1 MSAPTP
7 HFLLFSASEP
17 GEAHDAP
24 GDWRFV
30 LEAIDGSAKIE
41 VADRE
46 PEIRGERLE
55 LLAVVRGLEALEQPS
70 RVTLVTPSRYV
81 SRGLSYGLN
90 DWRENEW
97 QWEWHGAMVP
107 VKNHDLWQRVDRAL
121 EFHRV
126 ECRQWRLD
134 AGHEPATASNPDR
147 RGAGASSMRI
157 DAGEIG
163 SAADASSGPVVRCHR
178 GPHAMFARPADS
190 HPEPTA
196 FHSQRAGH
204 RIRPRLLAWR
214 RDAGVL
220 LEKMWLRIRELGAPL
235 FRAPWLD

>member
-17 GEAHDAP
+17 GEAREAA

-41 VADRE
+41 VADSE

-81 SRGLSYGLN
+81 SRGISYGLN
-90 DWRENEW
+90 DWRENDW
-97 QWEWHGAMVP
+97 QWERHGAMVP

-134 AGHEPATASNPDR
+134 AGHEQAATPNPDWR
-147 RGAGASSMRI
+147 RSGASSMRI
-157 DAGEIG
+157 DAGQVG
-163 SAADASSGPVVRCHR
+163 SAANASDGPVIRSHR
-178 GPHAMFARPADS
+178 GPHATFALPAES
-190 HPEPTA
+190 QPEPTL
-196 FHSQRAGH
+196 FRSQRGSH
-204 RIRPRLLAWR
+204 RMRPRLLVWR
-214 RDAGVL
+214 RCAGVL
-220 LEKMWLRIRELGAPL
+220 LGKLWLQLRQIGAPL